1 MAKRSL
7 VSNKRRTIIMALAVA
22 LSAFMLFSVFTVGIT
37 YFKMYRLQ
45 NIRLSGGDFDAIM
58 YGMTKEQKEKCED
71 NPDIDKIGIAA
82 VAGSVLS
89 TDYDNTANVG
99 CVWLDEVYWNDIM
112 TPAREWV
119 KGSYPQEENEIMVT
133 KEALESC
140 GFEELGLGIG
150 DTFRALW
157 QDAQGNQ
164 SQREF
169 KISGIWEGYGTKNV
183 FYVSR
188 AFYDQCGY
196 ELSEVA
202 SGRYFM
208 TFHKDF
214 WTQEEQDAFIDSMDL
229 EKQQS
234 LFFSV
239 EAGYSIPIVLGLAG
253 IALVTCLCAY
263 LLIYNILYLSVA
275 GNVRYYGL
283 LQTIGMTGRQIGTLM
298 RRQTVIIGGIG
309 ISAGLIL
316 GTGVSFLP
324 DSFYCPVFW
333 ECGQK
338 KLGPIEIT
346 FAAPAVV
353 CLPDPYFF
361 ISPDGM
367 DRQQETRQAGCVCL
381 PYGGSRL
388 PPGVRRKKRAKDRER
403 GSFMADGPA
412 AVHEG

>member
-1 MAKRSL
+1 
-7 VSNKRRTIIMALAVA
+7 MALAVA

-202 SGRYFM
+202 SDRYFM
-208 TFHKDF
+208 TFTTNF
-214 WTQEEQDAFIDSMDL
+214 
-229 EKQQS
+229 
-234 LFFSV
+234 
-239 EAGYSIPIVLGLAG
+239 
-253 IALVTCLCAY
+253 
-263 LLIYNILYLSVA
+263 
-275 GNVRYYGL
+275 
-283 LQTIGMTGRQIGTLM
+283 
-298 RRQTVIIGGIG
+298 
-309 ISAGLIL
+309 
-316 GTGVSFLP
+316 
-324 DSFYCPVFW
+324 
-333 ECGQK
+333 
-338 KLGPIEIT
+338 
-346 FAAPAVV
+346 
-353 CLPDPYFF
+353 
-361 ISPDGM
+361 
-367 DRQQETRQAGCVCL
+367 
-381 PYGGSRL
+381 
-388 PPGVRRKKRAKDRER
+388 
-403 GSFMADGPA
+403 
-412 AVHEG
+412 